1 MSILL
6 QAYNCFI
13 LLVHYLIIPFLF
25 SYITSVFL
33 NIQYVSI
40 SDGHD
45 NVCTC
50 VVTIPHISYDLH
62 WLHVFTSP
70 LLIYTFWHTLSF
82 CTRWTQL
89 LYLLV
94 SLHLLFPR
102 MTIYVYDFFLT
113 TFSSFFSILD
123 LITYLLDS
131 TSSIFPT
138 YGINRKEDWADMYSD
153 QDEEEMEDMRL
164 DDEIDIHWR
173 IFFEGG
179 GGGVVD
185 EKTNYVC

>member
-1 MSILL
+1 
-6 QAYNCFI
+6 
-13 LLVHYLIIPFLF
+13 
-25 SYITSVFL
+25 
-33 NIQYVSI
+33 
-40 SDGHD
+40 
-45 NVCTC
+45 
-50 VVTIPHISYDLH
+50 
-62 WLHVFTSP
+62 
-70 LLIYTFWHTLSF
+70 
-82 CTRWTQL
+82 
-89 LYLLV
+89 
-94 SLHLLFPR
+94 
-102 MTIYVYDFFLT
+102 MTIYVYDFFLP

-123 LITYLLDS
+123 LITYLLDL